1 MVTEKVLRHQPTQK
15 RSKDRVAIILK
26 AAESVFQE
34 VGYDTATTNAIAE
47 RAKIPIGSLYQYFRN
62 KKAILVTLSERYSRE
77 LRALLS
83 ERFAIPLSKETIYTL
98 SESFLDRM
106 TEFYLEH
113 PAFRVVFY
121 GSGRTDDLGKTSEL
135 LVEDIIKQVYHSLA
149 MIMPMND
156 TKRIMII
163 ATVLVRSVRSSMPYA
178 INKDNTVNTEL
189 LNEIKILTTAYLK
202 STLDNVETKNPY
214 TLSK

>member
-34 VGYDTATTNAIAE
+34 VGYDAATTNAIAE
-47 RAKIPIGSLYQYFRN
+47 QAKIPIGSLYQYFRN

-77 LRALLS
+77 LRSLLS
-83 ERFAIPLSKETIYTL
+83 ERFAIPISKETIYTL
-98 SESFLDRM
+98 SESFLEHM
-106 TEFYLEH
+106 TQFYVEH

-121 GSGRTDDLGKTSEL
+121 GSGRTDDLGKTSET
-135 LVEDIIKQVYHSLA
+135 LVEDIIRQVYHSLA

-163 ATVLVRSVRSSMPYA
+163 ATVLVRAVRSSMPYA
-178 INKDNTVNTEL
+178 ITSDNIINKDM

-202 STLDNVETKNPY
+202 TTLDTATTKNP
-214 TLSK
+214 